1 MHRKLK
7 SVHLGRTKENK
18 TKQMASKIEN
28 TEKKKVNY
36 IDFKKQSIAAIR
48 NYALNQVLALLR
60 NQKSQG

>member
-28 TEKKKVNY
+28 TEEKKVNY
-36 IDFKKQSIAAIR
+36 IDFKSNLQ
-48 NYALNQVLALLR
+48 LQLETMH
-60 NQKSQG
+60 